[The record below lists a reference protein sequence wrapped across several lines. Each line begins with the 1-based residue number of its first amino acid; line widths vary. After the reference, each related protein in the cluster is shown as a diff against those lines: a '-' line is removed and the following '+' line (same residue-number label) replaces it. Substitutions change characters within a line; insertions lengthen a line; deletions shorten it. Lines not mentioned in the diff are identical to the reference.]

1 MQKSGP
7 SRKSRL
13 ESLLHREIATCVQRE
28 LRDPRLG
35 FLTITR
41 VELSDDLHEVKAYYT
56 VLGKPV
62 ARRLAASA
70 LAQATGFVQRYYAPS
85 VKTRTLPLLTFLY
98 DDVEEKRSSMSELIR
113 QARATDTDGGANP
126 TPASENSL
134 PTPPTPKLKRDKPTD
149 DDQ

>member
-7 SRKSRL
+7 SRKARL

-28 LRDPRLG
+28 LRDPRIG

-41 VELSDDLHEVKAYYT
+41 VELSEDLHEVKAFYT
-56 VLGKPV
+56 VLGKPT
-62 ARRLAASA
+62 ARRLAAAA
-70 LAQATGFVQRYYAPS
+70 LLQATGFVQRYYAPAI
-85 VKTRTLPLLTFLY
+85 KTRSLPLLTFAY
-98 DDVEEKRSSMSELIR
+98 DDVEEKRSTMSDLIR

-134 PTPPTPKLKRDKPTD
+134 PLPPTPTGKREEPPHGE
-149 DDQ
+149 